1 MKILR
6 RTLLMCTAS
15 LILFSS
21 APVEAQTQRAL
32 ERRAERNARQLQRQ
46 VNRGVYYTPQ
56 TWVQLDPW
64 VRQYEVAPLVRGANA
79 TTVVR
84 DDRFGFRN
92 ESQQNAWFYD
102 YYTYTP
108 TYYIP
113 QTESRYAGA
122 IRYFDADGDGFF
134 DSRVY
139 YRDSDDDGRYDEY
152 DRLDFYARAETD
164 ARVEA
169 DARSIDDTLPEPA
182 DNSRERSTNNLGAES
197 FQGPQD
203 SRRHTVEGE
212 IVSTKAAQVNGEEH
226 LLVGLKQNDETLAI
240 DLGPASEL
248 RGKDIDVGT
257 PIVAVGA
264 LEVIGEK
271 DLLVADRI
279 RIDDGEWFEI
289 GRHLSRQFTGEL
301 VDVKTVPI
309 GSTDYYMAIVDID
322 GERRLIDLG
331 PTSTYEFE
339 LQPSTKIMFRGVPV
353 RAQNHDVIM
362 VESVEIGDE
371 VFRIKRTHSF

>member
-15 LILFSS
+15 LMLLSS
-21 APVEAQTQRAL
+21 ASVEAQTQRAL

-56 TWVQLDPW
+56 AWQQIDPW
-64 VRQYEVAPLVRGANA
+64 VREYEVAPIARAA
-79 TTVVR
+79 TVVR
-84 DDRFGFRN
+84 DGRFGFRD

-108 TYYIP
+108 TYYVP
-113 QTESRYAGA
+113 QTENRYAEA
-122 IRYFDADGDGFF
+122 IRYFDADSDGLF

-139 YRDSDDDGRYDEY
+139 YRDSDDDGRYDVY
-152 DRLDFYARAETD
+152 DRLDFYAQAETD

-169 DARSIDDTLPEPA
+169 EARDIDNTLPEPA
-182 DNSRERSTNNLGAES
+182 DDSRKRSTSIRGADS

-212 IVSTKAAQVNGEEH
+212 IASTKAAQVNGEEH

-240 DLGPASEL
+240 DLGLASNLKGRDVE
-248 RGKDIDVGT
+248 VGT
-257 PIVAVGA
+257 PMVAVGA
-264 LEVIGEK
+264 LEVVGEK
-271 DLLVADRI
+271 DLLVADRF
-279 RIDDGEWFEI
+279 RIGDGEWVEI
-289 GRHLSRQFTGEL
+289 GASLSREFAGEL

-309 GSTDYYMAIVDID
+309 GSTDYYMAIVDGD

-331 PTSTYEFE
+331 PTSTYQFE
-339 LQPSTKIMFRGVPV
+339 LQPSTKIVFRGVPV
-353 RAQNHDVIM
+353 RAQNHQVIM
-362 VESVEIGDE
+362 VENVEIGGE
-371 VFRIKRTHSF
+371 VFRINRTHSF